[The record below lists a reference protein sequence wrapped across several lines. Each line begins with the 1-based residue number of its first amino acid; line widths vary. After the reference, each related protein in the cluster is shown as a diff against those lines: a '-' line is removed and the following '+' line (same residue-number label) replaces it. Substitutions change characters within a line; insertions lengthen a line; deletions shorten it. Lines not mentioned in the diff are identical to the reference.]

1 MNAMRV
7 VGRRRILE
15 QQQRVRLDR
24 AAPLWFKIQLLLL
37 TNECRAGPGRFAL
50 RDGLLFRHPAT
61 IAADEFVI
69 YLDEAKVA
77 GPAMRLCHIG
87 DGGDAL
93 YFFADANSSFDG
105 QIGARPHSAG
115 ERYRRHEC
123 SARRMAI
130 RSGGIVAQCG
140 RKQCPRPC
148 LGPYVPDV
156 RRGTI
161 QQTGHPR
168 RDEFGG
174 CALRCF
180 GSADPIGVVLLVAHH
195 HVLSRQCLSSEPA
208 RVEIA
213 RRPRSYNCYSY
224 PDENKIRINIKD
236 IGEMAFGE

>member
-77 GPAMRLCHIG
+77 GRAMRLCHIG

-93 YFFADANSSFDG
+93 YFFRAPHG
-105 QIGARPHSAG
+105 HQI
-115 ERYRRHEC
+115 RRHRGAMRAKTVPTSMSRAIC
-123 SARRMAI
+123 PRRSARH
-130 RSGGIVAQCG
+130 
-140 RKQCPRPC
+140 
-148 LGPYVPDV
+148 D
-156 RRGTI
+156 
-161 QQTGHPR
+161 
-168 RDEFGG
+168 
-174 CALRCF
+174 
-180 GSADPIGVVLLVAHH
+180 SADRTSA
-195 HVLSRQCLSSEPA
+195 SR
-208 RVEIA
+208 
-213 RRPRSYNCYSY
+213 
-224 PDENKIRINIKD
+224 
-236 IGEMAFGE
+236 